1 MDPDLKLEP
10 TLCQGLVDAI
20 VASLRSHAHAKGM
33 QLLMTDSSEDIITRT
48 DRRIL
53 SRVVIG
59 LVTYAIENG
68 NGGMLRVCVSRA
80 RGPKMV
86 TIGVEEIGTQRA
98 ATDPRTEESVWSGLN
113 ACYAFA
119 ALLGGNIAI
128 YNERGDGNSTYV
140 LQFPER

>member
-33 QLLMTDSSEDIITRT
+33 QLLVTDSSEDIITRT

-53 SRVVIG
+53 SRIVIG
-59 LVTYAIENG
+59 LVTHAIENAH
-68 NGGMLRVCVSRA
+68 GGMLRVCVSRA
-80 RGPKMV
+80 RGPRMI
-86 TIGVEEIGTQRA
+86 TIGVEQVGTQH
-98 ATDPRTEESVWSGLN
+98 TPSQPRTEEDVWSGLSL
-113 ACYAFA
+113 CYSFA

-128 YNERGDGNSTYV
+128 YSERGDGNDMYV